1 MELNMDNITT
11 AGMTQVIL
19 EYKPVFDEDGNPVME
34 DCSIMD
40 PYGKLTSMINPTWK
54 QQKMEISI
62 KEIKEP
68 E

>member
-1 MELNMDNITT
+1 
-11 AGMTQVIL
+11 MTQVIL

-40 PYGKLTSMINPTWK
+40 PFGKLTGMINPTWK
-54 QQKMEISI
+54 QQKMEITI